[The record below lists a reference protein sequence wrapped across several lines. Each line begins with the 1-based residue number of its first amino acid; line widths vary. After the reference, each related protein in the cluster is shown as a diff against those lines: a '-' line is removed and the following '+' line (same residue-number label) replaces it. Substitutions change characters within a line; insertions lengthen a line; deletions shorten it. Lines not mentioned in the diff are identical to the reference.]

1 MVRPVTFACAVLVA
15 LGALGAACRPAG
27 SVSEADD
34 VYDGCRLG
42 PGVTCRDRRLAG
54 LILTNVDLRGADL
67 RRSSFAASDLR
78 GADLRRADLRGADFR
93 GADLGDAD
101 LRGANLAGAD
111 LSFATLVGADLRSAN
126 LTGAATCL
134 QLRPDWGLDTEG
146 CGAGADLT
154 PTTTRPRP
162 TGPPEIVTFELRSRR
177 CLNDAAG
184 TAVEVRYRVRR
195 TRVVVFRVDGVQA
208 LTLRRDRDVARVP
221 FLCDGVPRTLA
232 IEAYGTVPPPAERR
246 VVVARRPGLPPVPPG

>member
-1 MVRPVTFACAVLVA
+1 VVRSLAMACALVA
-15 LGALGAACRPAG
+15 VAGALGAACRPAE
-27 SVSEADD
+27 SASEADD
-34 VYDGCRLG
+34 IYDGCRLG
-42 PGVTCRDRRLAG
+42 PEVTCRDRRFDG
-54 LILTNVDLRGADL
+54 LVLTNVDLRGADL

-78 GADLRRADLRGADFR
+78 GADLRRADLRGTDFR

-111 LSFATLVGADLRSAN
+111 LSFATLVGADLRGAD
-126 LTGAATCL
+126 LTDVATCL
-134 QLRPDWGLDTEG
+134 QLRPDWGLDSKG
-146 CGAGADLT
+146 CGPDAVPI
-154 PTTTRPRP
+154 PTTRAPRA

-208 LTLRRDRDVARVP
+208 LTLRRTHDLVRVP
-221 FLCDGVPRTLA
+221 FLCDGTPRTLA
-232 IEAYGTVPPPAERR
+232 IEAYGAVPPPAERR